1 MLEITMPTSFD
12 PRLLDELEALNVRYA
27 ERGVRVTELFGS
39 LDRSVVGSGRPSRS
53 LPPIDRAGFEA
64 HARDLIGR
72 GFHLTYLYNG
82 SCTGNREHSP
92 ELRARLLDEIDWVR
106 GLGTRSV
113 VVASPYLVDLLRQR
127 APELRVHLSSVAFA
141 KSTKEVAHH
150 VRQGITRLILDPDSV
165 RDLGFTER
173 VRAEWPDLEIEALV
187 NHPCLM
193 NCPYET
199 YCYNTVSHG
208 SADGGA
214 PAHAG
219 THHPDDEAPFAHYA
233 LLRCNLDKLRDPAEL
248 VRGSWVRPQDT
259 HHLERAG
266 VTVLKLAGRGRT
278 TDWLLRTAEAYLA
291 REFSGNLM
299 DLIWEAQW
307 AAVRRMIERPD
318 LGTLPVD
325 VPAVAFEGFMETFAR
340 VRPTCREGCGTCRIC
355 PGFARRGVTIEPRL
369 RAAYA
374 EAIEATLERLTA
386 DPRR

>member
-12 PRLLDELEALNVRYA
+12 PRLLDGLEALNARYA
-27 ERGVRVTELFGS
+27 DRGVRVTELFGS

-53 LPPIDRAGFEA
+53 LTPVDRPAFEA
-64 HARDLIGR
+64 HARDLVGR

-82 SCTGNREHSP
+82 SCSGNREHSGR
-92 ELRARLLDEIDWVR
+92 ERARLLDELDWVR

-113 VVASPYLVDLLRQR
+113 VVASPYLVDLLRRR

-141 KSTKEVAHH
+141 KSTKEVEHH

-173 VRAEWPDLEIEALV
+173 VRAAWPELEVEALV

-208 SADGGA
+208 SSDAGGDGGD
-214 PAHAG
+214 G
-219 THHPDDEAPFAHYA
+219 APFAHYA

-318 LGTLPVD
+318 LAALPVD
-325 VPAVAFEGFMETFAR
+325 VPAAAFDGFMDTFAK

-355 PGFARRGVTIEPRL
+355 PGFARRGVTIEPGL

-374 EAIEATLERLTA
+374 EAIEATLERLTS
-386 DPRR
+386 DPRVG

>member
-12 PRLLDELEALNVRYA
+12 ARLLDGLEALNARHA
-27 ERGVRVTELFGS
+27 DRGVRVTELFGS
-39 LDRSVVGSGRPSRS
+39 LDRSVVGCGRPSRS
-53 LPPIDRAGFEA
+53 LAPIDRPAFEA
-64 HARDLIGR
+64 HARELIAR
-72 GFHLTYLYNG
+72 GFRLSYLYNG
-82 SCTGNREHSP
+82 SCTGNREFSP
-92 ELRARLLDEIDWVR
+92 SERARLLDELDWVR
-106 GLGTRSV
+106 GLGTRAV
-113 VVASPYLVDLLRQR
+113 VVASPYLVDLIRRR

-173 VRAEWPDLEIEALV
+173 VRAAWPELEVEALV

-199 YCYNTVSHG
+199 YCYNAVSHG
-208 SADGGA
+208 SSDDLA
-214 PAHAG
+214 PYAS
-219 THHPDDEAPFAHYA
+219 YA

-266 VTVLKLAGRGRT
+266 VTVLKLAGRGRS
-278 TDWLLRTAEAYLA
+278 TDWLLRAAEAYLA

-299 DLIWEAQW
+299 ELIWEAQW
-307 AAVRRMIERPD
+307 AAVQRTLERPD
-318 LGTLPVD
+318 LAALPVD
-325 VPAVAFEGFMETFAR
+325 VPAAAFDGFMDTFAK

-355 PGFARRGVTIEPRL
+355 PGFARRGVTIEPTA
-369 RAAYA
+369 RATYA
-374 EAIEATLERLTA
+374 SAIEATLERLTA
-386 DPRR
+386 DPRAVGLAGA